1 MGGKGKKKGKKS
13 VKTNHETLPGVSC
26 CCPTMLKRSHF
37 LNQTIHL
44 FKQQDYQGDIELF
57 IFCDD
62 FSGDDFKED
71 SPEALFLKTIEDA
84 RAGLKKNQSIRVLT
98 SKKKLIL
105 GEKRQIMATDPKLK
119 DIITWWDD
127 DDFFYPTRVSYSV
140 KRLTSDKTLRAVGCS
155 AQEIFFS
162 TLCQFSRV
170 QPMSNESH
178 ATCGTISMWSKLFKD
193 GNEMED
199 PPLTFQKGQGFA
211 EEKHM
216 LKDYTVKLKQLD
228 PSKVIMIVS
237 HGSTNTVAKEQLVNR
252 KNLSQVTSGGGG
264 LEKMIKTFTKK
275 DHQST
280 QFYMSLIKLKEEQ
293 GESAQWR
300 LYRDSGRQDIFYID
314 GKHLDHESTTYKRLN
329 GLL

>member
-1 MGGKGKKKGKKS
+1 MLLSDYAKEVAFFKS
-13 VKTNHETLPGVSC
+13 DDTS
-26 CCPTMLKRSHF
+26 
-37 LNQTIHL
+37 

-57 IFCDD
+57 IFVDE

-84 RAGLKKNQSIRVLT
+84 RAGLKKNQSIRVLK
-98 SKKKLIL
+98 SKNKLVL
-105 GEKRQIMATDPKLK
+105 GEKRQIMATDPHLK

-140 KRLTSDKTLRAVGCS
+140 KRLLSDKTLRAVGCS

-170 QPMSNESH
+170 EAMKNPFH
-178 ATCGTISMWSKLFKD
+178 ATCGTITMWSKLFKD

-199 PPLTFQKGQGFA
+199 PPLTFQKGQSFA

-216 LKDYTVKLKQLD
+216 LKEYSVKLAQLD

-237 HGSTNTVAKEQLVNR
+237 HGLARIQ
-252 KNLSQVTSGGGG
+252 SQRS
-264 LEKMIKTFTKK
+264 
-275 DHQST
+275 S
-280 QFYMSLIKLKEEQ
+280 
-293 GESAQWR
+293 
-300 LYRDSGRQDIFYID
+300 
-314 GKHLDHESTTYKRLN
+314 
-329 GLL
+329 

>member
-1 MGGKGKKKGKKS
+1 MGKGKKKGGKS
-13 VKTNHETLPGVSC
+13 VKTNGSLPGVSC
-26 CCPTMLKRSHF
+26 CCPTMLKRGHF

-44 FKQQDYQGDIELF
+44 FKQQDYEGDMELF

-62 FSGDDFKED
+62 FSEGGNDSDDNPK
-71 SPEALFLKTIEDA
+71 SLFLKTIEDA
-84 RAGLKKNQSIRVLT
+84 RAGLKKNQSIRVLK
-98 SKKKLIL
+98 SKNKLVL
-105 GEKRQIMATDPKLK
+105 GEKRQIMATDPQLK
-119 DIITWWDD
+119 DIIAWWDD

-140 KRLTSDKTLRAVGCS
+140 KRLTSDKSLRAVGCS

-170 QPMSNESH
+170 EAMKNPFH
-178 ATCGTISMWSKLFKD
+178 ATCGTIMMYSKLFKD
-193 GNEMED
+193 GNEMEA

-216 LKDYTVKLKQLD
+216 LKEYSVKLAQLD

-252 KNLSQVTSGGGG
+252 PNLTQVTSTGGI
-264 LEKMIKTFTKK
+264 EKMIKTFTKK

-280 QFYMSLIKLKEEQ
+280 KFYMSLIKMKEDQ

-300 LYRDSGRQDIFYID
+300 KYRDSGRQDIFYID
-314 GKHLDHESTTYKRLN
+314 GKHLDHDSTTYKRLN